1 MKRLANTTNKKSG
14 GSQTK
19 KPPQSRNSSPA
30 KKNTAPANQKTTA
43 AASGNGQVTA
53 IVLVA
58 VAVFLLAIV
67 LIEGENIWTYM
78 HNGMFGIF
86 GISAYIIPVLLI
98 YMGVIYAKGKPL
110 GGAALNV
117 ASAAGFVLFLSSV
130 VHLFAY
136 DSDIISDKSVP
147 DQITEVWQN
156 AIEQGGKADGV
167 LGAIVGGLFGK
178 LFGKTGALVTLILLA
193 VVTILLLTGIT
204 LPVLFS
210 YIKKPVR
217 AIGDEAGKRF
227 EESAIRRE
235 EARAERERLLAEK
248 AEKERLEQ
256 EKAEEEKKKK
266 LPEQI
271 EKKPKPGVFTS
282 GGDVFVKDPGFD
294 ENYDFPLAEPEMPK
308 IPLHS
313 LPASM
318 PGIPT
323 LDGTPETAAAAALHS
338 ALPGAAAVVAAEK
351 TAGAVAGNVA
361 EAVTQAVSE
370 IHTEDE
376 ITNSKP
382 EEKPVKKRVRR
393 PSVDIQVEDK
403 PETVPE
409 VKKDYVFPSIE
420 CLDLPAKTSFSNV
433 EAEMLMG
440 KNKLLETLD
449 SFKIKASVTDI
460 VRGPS
465 VTRYELMPDA
475 GVRISK
481 ITSLADD
488 IALHLAAQSVRIEAP
503 IPGKAAIG
511 IEIPNDAKSM
521 VSMREI
527 IDTDTFRAGSQKSKL
542 NVALGKDITGN
553 VICADLTKM
562 PHLLVAGT
570 TGSGKSVCM
579 NTMIISIL
587 YNASPDDVKL
597 VMIDPKQVEFTIY
610 NGIAHLD
617 VPVVTDARKA
627 AGALGWAVSEME
639 KRYRIFSEN
648 QVRDIKGYNKKANA
662 SDELQ
667 KMHHI
672 VIFIDELSDL
682 MMVAP
687 KEVEDSICRLAQMAR
702 AAGIHLVIATQSPRA
717 DIITGLIKANI
728 PSRIALKVSNG
739 MESRI
744 IMDQGGAEKLLGNG
758 DMLFLPVGTSKP
770 VRIQGCYISDEEVE
784 TVVDHIKKYATAS
797 YNDETMKEI
806 EAKAAAAANAGKKGG
821 YDDEGDE
828 DNPLDPMFNQ
838 AAEVV
843 IQAGQASTTML
854 QKKLKL
860 GYARASRVMD
870 QLEDNG
876 IVGPTQGAKP
886 REILV
891 SMQDWYERQALATS
905 GIAKPRDDQ
914 MSFFDLSP
922 VSAPVSDEEYED
934 EYEEDSEE
942 LEDEYEEAEEENDG
956 FEDIYSDSS
965 YDNADDDEE
974 DVNDEEDGPDEVD
987 DFSDIYDDE
996 EEDDEPPFDLDD
1008 EADEDGE
1015 PEEISIDIDEPDEVD
1030 DFSDIYDDEEETED
1044 ETDDEADDEI
1054 EEEDDNLDDDFI
1066 DRPISV
1072 DDIFADDNDSRGFD
1086 DLFD

>member
-1 MKRLANTTNKKSG
+1 MLLTLLYLEMKRLANTSGKKSG
-14 GSQTK
+14 SSQTK
-19 KPPQSRNSSPA
+19 KPSQSRNSSPA
-30 KKNTAPANQKTTA
+30 KKNPAPANQKTTA
-43 AASGNGQVTA
+43 VASGNGQVTA

-58 VAVFLLAIV
+58 VALFMLAIV
-67 LIEGENIWTYM
+67 FIEGENVWTYM

-86 GISAYIIPVLLI
+86 GISAYIIPILLI

-117 ASAAGFVLFLSSV
+117 ASAGGFVLFLSSV
-130 VHLFAY
+130 IHLFAY

-193 VVTILLLTGIT
+193 IVAVLLLTGIT

-210 YIKKPVR
+210 YIKKPVI

-248 AEKERLEQ
+248 AEQERIEQ

-282 GGDVFVKDPGFD
+282 GGDVFVKEPGFD
-294 ENYDFPLAEPEMPK
+294 ENYDSPLSEPEMPK

-313 LPASM
+313 LPASL

-323 LDGTPETAAAAALHS
+323 LDGTPATAAAAALHS
-338 ALPGAAAVVAAEK
+338 PLPGETVIASKAAEK
-351 TAGAVAGNVA
+351 AAEAVA
-361 EAVTQAVSE
+361 EAVTEAVSE
-370 IHTEDE
+370 IRTEDE
-376 ITNSKP
+376 ITEKKP
-382 EEKPVKKRVRR
+382 EEKPIKKRIRR

-403 PETVPE
+403 SESLPE
-409 VKKDYVFPSIE
+409 VKRDYVLPSID

-648 QVRDIKGYNKKANA
+648 QVRDIKGYNKKANS

-828 DNPLDPMFNQ
+828 DDPLDPMFNQ

-914 MSFFDLSP
+914 MSFSDLSP
-922 VSAPVSDEEYED
+922 VSAPVSEEYEE
-934 EYEEDSEE
+934 EYEEETEE
-942 LEDEYEEAEEENDG
+942 LEDDYEEAEEESGG

-965 YDNADDDEE
+965 YDKVDDEE
-974 DVNDEEDGPDEVD
+974 NEPDEVD
-987 DFSDIYDDE
+987 DFSDIYEDG
-996 EEDDEPPFDLDD
+996 EEDDTPPFDLDD
-1008 EADEDGE
+1008 ETDEDDE

-1030 DFSDIYDDEEETED
+1030 DFSDIYDDEEEDD
-1044 ETDDEADDEI
+1044 ETDDEIEDED
-1054 EEEDDNLDDDFI
+1054 DDNLDDDFI

>member
-1 MKRLANTTNKKSG
+1 MANTSNKKTGSSQGNKSARSG
-14 GSQTK
+14 
-19 KPPQSRNSSPA
+19 NSSPA
-30 KKNTAPANQKTTA
+30 KKNTSASSQKPQAPT
-43 AASGNGQVTA
+43 GNGQVTA

-58 VAVFLLAIV
+58 VALFMLAIV

-86 GISAYIIPVLLI
+86 GISAYIIPILLI
-98 YMGVIYAKGKPL
+98 YMGVIYARGKPL
-110 GGAALNV
+110 GGAALNI
-117 ASAAGFVLFLSSV
+117 ASAGGFVLFLSSV
-130 VHLFAY
+130 IHLFAY

-178 LFGKTGALVTLILLA
+178 LFGKTGALITLILLA
-193 VVTILLLTGIT
+193 LVAILLLTGIT
-204 LPVLFS
+204 LPVLAS
-210 YIKKPVR
+210 YIRKPVK

-227 EESAIRRE
+227 EETAQRRE
-235 EARAERERLLAEK
+235 EAKAERERLLAEK
-248 AEKERLEQ
+248 AEKARLEA
-256 EKAEEEKKKK
+256 EALEEEKKKK

-282 GGDVFVKDPGFD
+282 GGDIFVKEPGFD
-294 ENYDFPLAEPEMPK
+294 ESYDAPLSEPEMPK

-323 LDGTPETAAAAALHS
+323 LDGTPEMAAAAALHS
-338 ALPGAAAVVAAEK
+338 PLPGEAVAAAAAAVK
-351 TAGAVAGNVA
+351 TAEVVAD
-361 EAVTQAVSE
+361 AVTE

-376 ITNSKP
+376 IP
-382 EEKPVKKRVRR
+382 EKPVKKRVKKTV
-393 PSVDIQVEDK
+393 VDIQVEDK
-403 PETVPE
+403 SEPIAES
-409 VKKDYVFPSIE
+409 VKKDYVFPSID
-420 CLDLPAKTSFSNV
+420 CLELPAKSASTNS

-503 IPGKAAIG
+503 IPGKSAIG

-527 IDTDTFRAGSQKSKL
+527 IDTDTFRNGSLKSKL

-553 VICADLTKM
+553 VITADITKM

-648 QVRDIKGYNKKANA
+648 QVRDIKGYNKKANS
-662 SDELQ
+662 SDELP

-717 DIITGLIKANI
+717 DILTGLIKANI

-770 VRIQGCYISDEEVE
+770 LRIQGCYISDEEVE
-784 TVVDHIKKYATAS
+784 TVVAHIKKYADAN

-806 EAKAAAAANAGKKGG
+806 EAKAAAAANSGKKGG

-828 DNPLDPMFNQ
+828 DDPLDPMFNQ

-905 GIAKPRDDQ
+905 GIAKPKDDQ
-914 MSFFDLSP
+914 MSFSDLSP
-922 VSAPVSDEEYED
+922 VSVRTEEKYVENETEYED
-934 EYEEDSEE
+934 VY
-942 LEDEYEEAEEENDG
+942 
-956 FEDIYSDSS
+956 FDSS
-965 YDNADDDEE
+965 YDEIDEDDETE
-974 DVNDEEDGPDEVD
+974 AEEPEEVD

-996 EEDDEPPFDLDD
+996 EEESEETDDEPPFDIDEEDD
-1008 EADEDGE
+1008 ETEEIPLDIDDEDGDD
-1015 PEEISIDIDEPDEVD
+1015 PEDYSDEEDVED
-1030 DFSDIYDDEEETED
+1030 DFADIYDD
-1044 ETDDEADDEI
+1044 DDD
-1054 EEEDDNLDDDFI
+1054 EEDDAEDDTLDDDFI
-1066 DRPISV
+1066 DRPVSV
-1072 DDIFADDNDSRGFD
+1072 DDIFLEDSESRGFD

>member
-1 MKRLANTTNKKSG
+1 MLLTLLYLEMKRLANTSNKKSG

-19 KPPQSRNSSPA
+19 KPSQSRNSSPA

-58 VAVFLLAIV
+58 IALFMLAIV
-67 LIEGENIWTYM
+67 LIEGENVWTYM

-117 ASAAGFVLFLSSV
+117 ASAGGFVLFLSSV
-130 VHLFAY
+130 IHLFAY

-193 VVTILLLTGIT
+193 IVAILLLTGIT

-282 GGDVFVKDPGFD
+282 GGDVFVKEPGFD
-294 ENYDFPLAEPEMPK
+294 ENYDSPLAEPEMPK

-313 LPASM
+313 LPASL

-338 ALPGAAAVVAAEK
+338 ALPGAAAAVTVTEKAAE
-351 TAGAVAGNVA
+351 TVA
-361 EAVTQAVSE
+361 EAVTQAVSD
-370 IHTEDE
+370 IHTDDE
-376 ITNSKP
+376 ITDVKP
-382 EEKPVKKRVRR
+382 AEKPVKKKVRR

-403 PETVPE
+403 PDTAPE
-409 VKKDYVFPSIE
+409 VKRDYVFPSID

-784 TVVDHIKKYATAS
+784 TVVNHIKKYAAAS

-821 YDDEGDE
+821 YDEEGDE
-828 DNPLDPMFNQ
+828 DDPLDPMFNQ

-914 MSFFDLSP
+914 MSFSDLSP
-922 VSAPVSDEEYED
+922 VSAHASVD
-934 EYEEDSEE
+934 EYEEEYEEESEDFE
-942 LEDEYEEAEEENDG
+942 EEYEEAEEENDG

-965 YDNADDDEE
+965 YDNTDGDEDDE
-974 DVNDEEDGPDEVD
+974 PDEVD
-987 DFSDIYDDE
+987 DFSDIYEDE
-996 EEDDEPPFDLDD
+996 EEDDEPPFDLDN
-1008 EADEDGE
+1008 EENEDGV

-1030 DFSDIYDDEEETED
+1030 DFSDIYDDEEEDEDEIDDETED
-1044 ETDDEADDEI
+1044 ED
-1054 EEEDDNLDDDFI
+1054 EDDDTLDDDFI